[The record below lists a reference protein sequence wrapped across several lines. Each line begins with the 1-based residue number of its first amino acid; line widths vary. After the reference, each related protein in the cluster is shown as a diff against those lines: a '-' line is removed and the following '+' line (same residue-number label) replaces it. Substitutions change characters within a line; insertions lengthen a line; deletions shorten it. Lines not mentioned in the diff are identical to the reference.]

1 MVLKGW
7 CFKMYSNFLKQ
18 KHITASIPFV
28 NTPGTFLDHPTRQ
41 IEKHLNGIGLVQDST
56 LQMG

>member
-7 CFKMYSNFLKQ
+7 CFKVYSNFLK
-18 KHITASIPFV
+18 HITANIPFV

-41 IEKHLNGIGLVQDST
+41 IEKHLNGIGLVQDSI